1 MKISILCVLFLFFFI
16 NYGNYKEFIDSKFR
30 IFIAYILFISSIAY
44 GAILT
49 NDFFI
54 LRFFVLSYSIVLVAN
69 THLALKIV
77 LSLKQIKC

>member
-69 THLALKIV
+69 TYLALKIV